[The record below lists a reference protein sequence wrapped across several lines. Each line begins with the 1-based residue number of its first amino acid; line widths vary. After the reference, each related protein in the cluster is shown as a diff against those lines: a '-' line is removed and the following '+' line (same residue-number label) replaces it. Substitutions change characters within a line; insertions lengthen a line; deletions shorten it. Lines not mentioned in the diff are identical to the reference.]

1 MWFNIICLG
10 LVVNCAGYNLNIERW
25 IQADDL
31 YKINIGMSKSAVIG
45 VLGEP
50 LFIEAESDDDGEIII
65 DQYIYN
71 FRTKKYSS
79 KILSQQT
86 KGAGKIDAN
95 NTWGRTTK
103 IQFTFINNQLTGW
116 EEENHILLMASE
128 KKKPVSSLTYL
139 SLFLN
144 LILTIKVFII

>member
-1 MWFNIICLG
+1 
-10 LVVNCAGYNLNIERW
+10 
-25 IQADDL
+25 
-31 YKINIGMSKSAVIG
+31 MSKSAVVG

-86 KGAGKIDAN
+86 EGAVKIDAN

-103 IQFTFINNQLTGW
+103 IQFTFINDQLTSW
-116 EEENHILLMASE
+116 EEENHVLLMASE

-144 LILTIKVFII
+144 LLLTIKVFII